1 MSTQKK
7 KLPTL
12 AINIRK
18 YRNEKG
24 LSQDK
29 LSKLANISFNTVT
42 KIEAG
47 DTPNPT
53 IKTIKKIAD
62 ALNISVDS
70 LLI

>member
-1 MSTQKK
+1 MNIDKK
-7 KLPTL
+7 SLPPI

-18 YRNEKG
+18 IRNKKG
-24 LSQDK
+24 ISQDM

-53 IKTIKKIAD
+53 IETVKKIAG
-62 ALNISVDS
+62 ALDVSIDS
-70 LLI
+70 LMK